1 MAHVKVDFDMLTVAL
16 ESGHTESDWYLDLE
30 TGEVI
35 SFFDSFGDDEVER
48 EQVEDNPERYRYID
62 PIDSH
67 DGFRIMQDFAA
78 TLPESE
84 AKRALARSLNR
95 KSPFRNFKDDL
106 YEFPDVQKKWYDF
119 HNAALLQMAK
129 EWLQSEQI
137 DTE

>member
-1 MAHVKVDFDMLTVAL
+1 MLTVAL
-16 ESGHTESDWYLDLE
+16 ESSYTESDWYLDVE
-30 TGEVI
+30 TGEVLP
-35 SFFDSFGDDEVER
+35 FFDSFGDEEAER
-48 EQVEDNPERYRYID
+48 EQVEENPERYRYID

-67 DGFRIMQDFAA
+67 EGFRIMQDFVA

-84 AKRALARSLNR
+84 AKRALERSLTR

-106 YEFPDVQKKWYDF
+106 YEFPDVQKQWYDF